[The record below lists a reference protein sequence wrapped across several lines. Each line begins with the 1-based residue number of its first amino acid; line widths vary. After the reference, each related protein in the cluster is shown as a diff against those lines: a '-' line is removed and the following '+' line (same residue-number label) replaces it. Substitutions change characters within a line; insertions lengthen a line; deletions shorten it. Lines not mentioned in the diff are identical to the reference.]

1 MLDTKDKIF
10 EKIQKVVNNHPAII
24 LGSGSSISYGIASMG
39 ELSTILK
46 DHFNKNP
53 YSDEDSKKCINNFIS
68 NLDSGQGLEKALLDV
83 KATNEVECAIVKIV
97 WKHIQPQNQ
106 KVYKR
111 IQNGELIN
119 LEYLF
124 SHMIYNNQQ
133 TSINIV
139 STNYDMIAEY
149 AASQTKA
156 LINTRFTQSLMGRF
170 ISSTLRIPKNTKSND
185 YVGYIN
191 IYKVHGSLDWFH
203 KKDSDMTVC
212 FPNSIEIPEGYE
224 PCIITPGTN
233 KYEKTQYD
241 PYRTLLS
248 DIDHIFAQASGFL
261 CIGYGFNDQHV
272 QPKLLSN
279 ARERNTTILI
289 VTKDITPSI
298 KLEIINKCSNY
309 IVISSDQKNGTIIY
323 TENGSL
329 ILEDEIYWTIEGLM
343 KIIK

>member
-10 EKIQKVVNNHPAII
+10 EKIQKVVNCHPVVI

-39 ELSTILK
+39 ELSRILK
-46 DHFNKNP
+46 DYFNKNP
-53 YSDEDSKKCINNFIS
+53 YSDKDSKECIDSFIR
-68 NLDSGQGLEKALLDV
+68 NLESGYGLEDALLNV
-83 KATNEVECAIVKIV
+83 KATNKVESDIVKIV
-97 WKHIQPQNQ
+97 WEHIQQQNH
-106 KVYKR
+106 KVYKQ
-111 IQNGELIN
+111 IQNGENIN
-119 LEYLF
+119 LASLF
-124 SHMIYNNQQ
+124 SHMIYKNIQ
-133 TSINIV
+133 TSINII

-149 AASQTKA
+149 AASQTNA

-170 ISSTLRIPKNTKSND
+170 ISTTLKIPKNTKSND

-248 DIDHIFAQASGFL
+248 DIDHVFAKASCFL

-279 ARERNTTILI
+279 AKERNTTILI
-289 VTKDITPSI
+289 VTKDITTSI
-298 KLEIINKCSNY
+298 EQEIINKCNHY
-309 IVISSDQKNGTIIY
+309 IIISSDKKNGTRID
-323 TENGSL
+323 TENGFH
-329 ILEDEIYWTIEGLM
+329 IFENEIYWTIEGLI
-343 KIIK
+343 KIIQ